1 MKYSDALKQERDNH
15 ICPFCSL
22 SPQHILQESDFFYVT
37 HARAPYVPHHIL
49 IVPKIHKA
57 RMKELSHDELD
68 NFFDLIETRTNLL
81 HTQHK
86 NVDLFL
92 KDCIVG
98 ETGKTVEHLHF
109 HLIPDCQLVTENG
122 GVDREFL
129 DEQQYIQNII
139 QIKYTFIPSK

>member
-1 MKYSDALKQERDNH
+1 MKYSEALQEERKNH

-22 SPQHILQESDFFYVT
+22 PPQHVLQESDFFYVT

-49 IVPKIHKA
+49 IVPKAHKV
-57 RMKELSHDELD
+57 RMKELNHDELD
-68 NFFDLIETRTNLL
+68 NLFDLIEIRTMYL

-92 KDCIVG
+92 KDCVVG

-122 GVDREFL
+122 GNDREFL
-129 DEQQYIQNII
+129 DDQTYARNIS
-139 QIKYTFIPSK
+139 QIKGIFMPHT